1 MSGITKSGAASR
13 PPRFS
18 PRKGLAVG
26 LCAGLVL
33 LAACGGNKA
42 TGGTASSGGTLTFL
56 TQSAQIL
63 HLDPQRNYTGED
75 LAFASGYLHRT
86 LTAYKI
92 SSNSDSAGQIVPDL
106 ATDTGTSSDGGR
118 VWKFTLRDGVKW
130 ENGQPV
136 TCADVKYGVSRTF
149 ATSVITD
156 GPTYAISL
164 LDIPSA
170 KDGSSV
176 YKGPYVTTGNDQA
189 AYDKAVSCSGPTITF
204 RLKQPQGDFNYTVTL
219 LSFSPVPQAFDSGE
233 KYDDRPLS
241 NGPYKI
247 LSYKKKTKLVLV
259 RNPDWSS
266 STDSYRPA
274 YPDRI
279 EYLFGIQD
287 AIITERLIA
296 DAGDDQRSLSP
307 DSIDSAKLASVF
319 GDSRLK
325 DRRFNELDPYVRY
338 YAINTTKVPEL
349 KHRQA
354 ILAAVDRAQLRK
366 IAGGTYAGDYADGVV
381 KPNLA
386 LDYSPTGLW
395 DTLLGKAIPPE
406 GDAAYAKTL
415 IKESGKPFPNPITID
430 YPKSPE
436 NDKAA
441 ASLVASL
448 AKAGI
453 IAKPNG
459 LELGSYYGIVLDP
472 AKQGAMSAAGWGP
485 DWLNASTVIPELFT
499 PAGGFNLSRYD
510 NAAFTKACQD
520 ARALTDRT
528 AQAKKWQELD
538 KQAAG
543 AALVL
548 PTRFGR
554 EQRLVGSKVVGAYI
568 WSPYGSWPYAV
579 LAVAK

>member
-1 MSGITKSGAASR
+1 MRKRGPIAAAVLAGI
-13 PPRFS
+13 
-18 PRKGLAVG
+18 V
-26 LCAGLVL
+26 
-33 LAACGGNKA
+33 LAACGDSGV
-42 TGGTASSGGTLTFL
+42 TGGTAGKGGTLTLL
-56 TQSAQIL
+56 TQSAQLL

-86 LTAYKI
+86 LTSYKL
-92 SSNSDSAGQIVPDL
+92 SPNADTAGELVADL
-106 ATDTGTSSDGGR
+106 ATDTGTASENGK
-118 VWKFTLRDGVKW
+118 VWKFTIRDGVTW

-136 TCADVKYGVSRTF
+136 TCEDVKYGVSRTF
-149 ATSVITD
+149 ATNVITD

-164 LDIPSA
+164 LDIPTA

-176 YKGPYVTTGNDQA
+176 YKGPYTTQGNDTA
-189 AYDKAVSCSGPTITF
+189 AYDTAVACDGSTITF
-204 RLKQPQGDFNYTVTL
+204 RLRQPQGDFNYTVTL
-219 LSFSPVPQAFDSGE
+219 LAFAPVPQSFDRGE

-247 LSYKKKTKLVLV
+247 LTYQKKTKLVLV
-259 RNPDWSS
+259 RNPNWSS

-287 AIITERLIA
+287 ALITERLIA
-296 DAGDDQRSLSP
+296 DAADDQRALSP
-307 DSIDSAKLASVF
+307 DSVVAAKLATVF
-319 GDSRLK
+319 ADERLK

-338 YAINTTKVPEL
+338 FAINTRKVPEL

-354 ILAAVDRAQLRK
+354 ILAAANRAELRK
-366 IAGGTYAGDYADGVV
+366 IAGGKYAGDYADGVV
-381 KPNLA
+381 KPNLSQ
-386 LDYSPTGLW
+386 DYAPTGLW

-406 GDAAYAKTL
+406 GDTAYARQL

-441 ASLVASL
+441 ASLVAAFAS
-448 AKAGI
+448 AGI

-459 LELGSYYGIVLDP
+459 LEPGSYYGVVLDP

-510 NAAFTKACQD
+510 DATFTRACQD
-520 ARALTDRT
+520 ARALTDRS
-528 AQAKKWQELD
+528 AQAKRWQELD
-538 KQAAG
+538 KQAAQ

-568 WSPYGSWPYAV
+568 WSPYGSWPYAS
-579 LAVAK
+579 LAVSQ

>member
-1 MSGITKSGAASR
+1 MRKRGPIAAAVLAGI
-13 PPRFS
+13 
-18 PRKGLAVG
+18 V
-26 LCAGLVL
+26 
-33 LAACGGNKA
+33 LAACGDSGV
-42 TGGTASSGGTLTFL
+42 TGGTAGKGGTLTLL
-56 TQSAQIL
+56 TQSAQLL

-86 LTAYKI
+86 LTSYKL
-92 SSNSDSAGQIVPDL
+92 SPNADTAGELVADL
-106 ATDTGTSSDGGR
+106 ATDTGTASENGK
-118 VWKFTLRDGVKW
+118 VWKFTIRDGVTW

-136 TCADVKYGVSRTF
+136 TCEDVKYGVSRTF
-149 ATSVITD
+149 ATNVITD

-164 LDIPSA
+164 LDIPTA

-176 YKGPYVTTGNDQA
+176 YKGPYTTQGNDTA
-189 AYDKAVSCSGPTITF
+189 AYDTAVACDGSTITF
-204 RLKQPQGDFNYTVTL
+204 RLRQPQGDFNYTVTL
-219 LSFSPVPQAFDSGE
+219 LAFAPVPQSFDRGE
-233 KYDDRPLS
+233 KYDNRPLS

-247 LSYKKKTKLVLV
+247 LTYQKKTKLVLV
-259 RNPDWSS
+259 RNPNWSS

-287 AIITERLIA
+287 ALITERLIA
-296 DAGDDQRSLSP
+296 NAADDQRALSP
-307 DSIDSAKLASVF
+307 DSVVAAKLATVF
-319 GDSRLK
+319 ADERLK

-338 YAINTTKVPEL
+338 FAINTRKVPEL

-354 ILAAVDRAQLRK
+354 ILAAANRAELRK
-366 IAGGTYAGDYADGVV
+366 IAGGKYAGDYADGVV
-381 KPNLA
+381 KPNLSQ
-386 LDYSPTGLW
+386 DYAPTGLW

-406 GDAAYAKTL
+406 GDTAYARQL

-441 ASLVASL
+441 ASLVAAFAS
-448 AKAGI
+448 AGI

-459 LELGSYYGIVLDP
+459 LEPGSYYGVVLDP

-510 NAAFTKACQD
+510 DATFTRACQD
-520 ARALTDRT
+520 ARALTDRS
-528 AQAKKWQELD
+528 AQAKRWQELD
-538 KQAAG
+538 KQAAQ

-568 WSPYGSWPYAV
+568 WSPYGSWPYAS
-579 LAVAK
+579 LAVSQ

>member
-1 MSGITKSGAASR
+1 MRRSQAITT
-13 PPRFS
+13 
-18 PRKGLAVG
+18 LATATALSV
-26 LCAGLVL
+26 V
-33 LAACGGNKA
+33 LAACGDGA
-42 TGGTASSGGTLTFL
+42 VTGGKAAKGGTLTLL

-86 LTAYKI
+86 LTSYAL
-92 SSNSDSAGQIVPDL
+92 SPDADSAGKLVADL
-106 ATDTGTSSDGGR
+106 ATDIGTSSDNGR

-136 TCADVKYGVSRTF
+136 TCEDVKYGVSRTF
-149 ATSVITD
+149 ATSIITD

-176 YKGPYVTTGNDQA
+176 YKGPYTTQGNDQA
-189 AYDKAVSCSGPTITF
+189 AFDKAVSCDGSTITF

-219 LSFSPVPQAFDSGE
+219 LSFAPVPQAYDRGE

-247 LSYKKKTKLVLV
+247 LTYQKKTKLILV
-259 RNPDWSS
+259 RNPNWSA

-287 AIITERLIA
+287 ALITERLIA
-296 DAGDDQRSLSP
+296 DSAEDQRALSP
-307 DSIDSAKLASVF
+307 DSVVAAKLATVF
-319 GDSRLK
+319 SDERLK

-338 YAINTTKVPEL
+338 FAINTQKVPEL

-354 ILAAVDRAQLRK
+354 ILAAANRAELRK
-366 IAGGTYAGDYADGVV
+366 IAGGKYAGDYADGVI
-381 KPNLA
+381 KPNLSQ
-386 LDYSPTGLW
+386 DYAPTGLW
-395 DTLLGKAIPPE
+395 DTLLGKAIGPE
-406 GDAAYAKTL
+406 GDPAYARQL

-441 ASLVASL
+441 ASLVAAF

-453 IAKPNG
+453 TAKPNG
-459 LELGSYYGIVLDP
+459 LEPGSYYGVVLDP
-472 AKQGAMSAAGWGP
+472 AKQGALAAAGWGP
-485 DWLNASTVIPELFT
+485 DWLNASTVVPELFT

-510 NAAFTKACQD
+510 NATFTKACEN

-528 AQAKKWQELD
+528 EQAKRWQELN
-538 KQAAG
+538 KEAAR

-568 WSPYGSWPYAV
+568 WSPYGSWPYAS
-579 LAVAK
+579 LAVAQ

>member
-1 MSGITKSGAASR
+1 MRRSLMTSVVLAALSA
-13 PPRFS
+13 S
-18 PRKGLAVG
+18 
-26 LCAGLVL
+26 LV
-33 LAACGGNKA
+33 ACGGGG
-42 TGGTASSGGTLTFL
+42 TGGKAAKGGTLTLL

-86 LTAYKI
+86 LTAYTL
-92 SSNSDSAGQIVPDL
+92 SSNADTAGALVADL
-106 ATDTGTSSDGGR
+106 ATDTGISSENGK
-118 VWKFTLRDGVKW
+118 VWKFTLREGVKW

-136 TCADVKYGVSRTF
+136 TCEDVKYGVSRTF
-149 ATSVITD
+149 ATSIITD

-164 LDIPSA
+164 LDIPTA

-176 YKGPYVTTGNDQA
+176 YKGPYVSQNNDVA
-189 AYDKAVSCSGPTITF
+189 AFDKAVTCDGSTVTF

-219 LSFSPVPQAFDSGE
+219 LSFAPVPKAYDRGE

-247 LSYKKKTKLVLV
+247 LTYQKKTKLVLV
-259 RNPDWSS
+259 RNPNWSS

-287 AIITERLIA
+287 ALITERLIA
-296 DAGDDQRSLSP
+296 DAGDDQRALSP
-307 DSIDSAKLASVF
+307 DSVVAAKLATVF
-319 GDSRLK
+319 GDERLK

-338 YAINTTKVPEL
+338 FAINTKKIPEL

-354 ILAAVDRAQLRK
+354 ILAAANRAELRK
-366 IAGGTYAGDYADGVV
+366 IAGGKYAGDYADGVV
-381 KPNLA
+381 KPNLSQ
-386 LDYSPTGLW
+386 DYAPTGLW
-395 DTLLGKAIPPE
+395 DTLLGKAIGPE
-406 GDAAYAKTL
+406 GDPSYARTL
-415 IKESGKPFPNPITID
+415 IKQSGKPFPNPITID

-441 ASLVASL
+441 ASLVAAF

-453 IAKPNG
+453 TAKPNG
-459 LELGSYYGIVLDP
+459 LEPGSYYGIVLDP
-472 AKQGAMSAAGWGP
+472 AKQGALAAAGWGP
-485 DWLNASTVIPELFT
+485 DWLNASTVVPELFT

-528 AQAKKWQELD
+528 AQAKRWQELN
-538 KQAAG
+538 KQAAQ

-568 WSPYGSWPYAV
+568 WSPYGSWPYAS
-579 LAVAK
+579 LAVAE

>member
-1 MSGITKSGAASR
+1 MRRSLMTSVVLAALSA
-13 PPRFS
+13 S
-18 PRKGLAVG
+18 
-26 LCAGLVL
+26 LV
-33 LAACGGNKA
+33 ACGGGG
-42 TGGTASSGGTLTFL
+42 TGGKAAKGGTLTLL

-86 LTAYKI
+86 LTAYTL
-92 SSNSDSAGQIVPDL
+92 SSNADTAGALVADL
-106 ATDTGTSSDGGR
+106 ATDTGISSENGK
-118 VWKFTLRDGVKW
+118 VWKFTLREGVKW

-136 TCADVKYGVSRTF
+136 TCEDVKYGVSRTF
-149 ATSVITD
+149 ATSIITD

-164 LDIPSA
+164 LDIPTA

-176 YKGPYVTTGNDQA
+176 YKGPYVSQNNDVA
-189 AYDKAVSCSGPTITF
+189 AFDKAVTCDGSTVTF

-219 LSFSPVPQAFDSGE
+219 LSFAPVPKAYDRGE

-247 LSYKKKTKLVLV
+247 LTYQKKTKLVLV
-259 RNPDWSS
+259 RNPNWSS

-287 AIITERLIA
+287 ALITERLIA
-296 DAGDDQRSLSP
+296 DAGDDQRALSP
-307 DSIDSAKLASVF
+307 DSVVAAKLATVF
-319 GDSRLK
+319 GDERLK

-338 YAINTTKVPEL
+338 FAINTKKIPEL

-354 ILAAVDRAQLRK
+354 ILAAANRAELRK
-366 IAGGTYAGDYADGVV
+366 IAGGKYAGDYADGVV
-381 KPNLA
+381 KPNLSQ
-386 LDYSPTGLW
+386 DYAPTGLW
-395 DTLLGKAIPPE
+395 DTLLGKAIGPE
-406 GDAAYAKTL
+406 GDPAYARTL

-441 ASLVASL
+441 ASLVAAF

-453 IAKPNG
+453 TAKPNG
-459 LELGSYYGIVLDP
+459 LEPGSYYGIVLDP
-472 AKQGAMSAAGWGP
+472 AKQGALAAAGWGP
-485 DWLNASTVIPELFT
+485 DWLNASTVVPELFT

-528 AQAKKWQELD
+528 AQAKRWQELN
-538 KQAAG
+538 KQAAQ

-568 WSPYGSWPYAV
+568 WSPYGSWPYAS
-579 LAVAK
+579 LAVAE

>member
-1 MSGITKSGAASR
+1 MRRSTIWVCAA
-13 PPRFS
+13 
-18 PRKGLAVG
+18 LA
-26 LCAGLVL
+26 AAM
-33 LAACGGNKA
+33 LAACGGGGVTDGKA
-42 TGGTASSGGTLTFL
+42 SKGGTLTLL
-56 TQSAQIL
+56 TQSAQLL

-86 LTAYKI
+86 LTSYAL
-92 SSNSDSAGQIVPDL
+92 SPDADAAGQLVADL
-106 ATDTGTSSDGGR
+106 ATDTGMSSENGK
-118 VWKFTLRDGVKW
+118 VWKFTIRDGVKW

-136 TCADVKYGVSRTF
+136 TCEDVKYGVSRTF

-176 YKGPYVTTGNDQA
+176 YKGPYTTQGNDTA
-189 AYDKAVSCSGPTITF
+189 AYDSAVSCDGSTITF

-219 LSFSPVPQAFDSGE
+219 LAFAPVPQSFDPGE

-247 LSYKKKTKLVLV
+247 LTYQKKTKLVLV
-259 RNPDWSS
+259 RNSNWSA
-266 STDSYRPA
+266 STDAYRPA

-287 AIITERLIA
+287 ALITERLIA
-296 DAGDDQRSLSP
+296 DAAADQRALSP
-307 DSIDSAKLASVF
+307 DSVVAAKLASVF
-319 GDSRLK
+319 GDEQLK

-338 YAINTTKVPEL
+338 FAINTQKVPEL

-354 ILAAVDRAQLRK
+354 ILAAANRAELRK
-366 IAGGTYAGDYADGVV
+366 IAGGKYAGDYADGVV
-381 KPNLA
+381 KPNLSQ
-386 LDYSPTGLW
+386 DYAPTGLW
-395 DTLLGKAIPPE
+395 DTLLGKAIPAE
-406 GDAAYAKTL
+406 GDTTYARQL
-415 IKESGKPFPNPITID
+415 IKDSGKPFPNPITID

-441 ASLVASL
+441 ASLVAAF

-459 LELGSYYGIVLDP
+459 LEPGSYYGVVLDP
-472 AKQGAMSAAGWGP
+472 AKQGTLSAAGWGP

-510 NAAFTKACQD
+510 NAAFTKACED

-528 AQAKKWQELD
+528 TQAKRWQELD
-538 KQAAG
+538 KQAAQ

-554 EQRLVGSKVVGAYI
+554 EQRLVGSKVIGAYI
-568 WSPYGSWPYAV
+568 WSPYGSWPYAS
-579 LAVAK
+579 LAVAP

>member
-1 MSGITKSGAASR
+1 MTSVVLAALSA
-13 PPRFS
+13 S
-18 PRKGLAVG
+18 
-26 LCAGLVL
+26 LV
-33 LAACGGNKA
+33 ACGGGG
-42 TGGTASSGGTLTFL
+42 TGGKAAKGGTLTLL

-86 LTAYKI
+86 LTAYTL
-92 SSNSDSAGQIVPDL
+92 SSNADTAGALVADL
-106 ATDTGTSSDGGR
+106 ATDTGISSENGK
-118 VWKFTLRDGVKW
+118 VWKFTLREGVKW

-136 TCADVKYGVSRTF
+136 TCEDVKYGVSRTF
-149 ATSVITD
+149 ATSIITD

-164 LDIPSA
+164 LDIPTA

-176 YKGPYVTTGNDQA
+176 YKGPYVSQNNDVA
-189 AYDKAVSCSGPTITF
+189 AFDKAVTCDGSTVTF

-219 LSFSPVPQAFDSGE
+219 LSFAPVPKAYDRGE

-247 LSYKKKTKLVLV
+247 LTYQKKTKLVLV
-259 RNPDWSS
+259 RNPNWSS

-287 AIITERLIA
+287 ALITERLIS
-296 DAGDDQRSLSP
+296 DAGDDQRALSP
-307 DSIDSAKLASVF
+307 DSVVAAKLATVF
-319 GDSRLK
+319 GDERLK

-338 YAINTTKVPEL
+338 FAINTKKIPEL

-354 ILAAVDRAQLRK
+354 ILAAANRAELRK
-366 IAGGTYAGDYADGVV
+366 IAGGKYAGDYADGVV
-381 KPNLA
+381 KPNLSQ
-386 LDYSPTGLW
+386 DYAPTGLW
-395 DTLLGKAIPPE
+395 DTLLGKAIGPE
-406 GDAAYAKTL
+406 GDPAYARTL
-415 IKESGKPFPNPITID
+415 IKQSGKPFPNPITID

-441 ASLVASL
+441 ASLVAAF

-453 IAKPNG
+453 TAKPNG
-459 LELGSYYGIVLDP
+459 LEPGSYYGIVLDP
-472 AKQGAMSAAGWGP
+472 AKQGALAAAGWGP
-485 DWLNASTVIPELFT
+485 DWLNASTVVPELFT

-528 AQAKKWQELD
+528 AQAKRWQELN
-538 KQAAG
+538 KQAAQ

-568 WSPYGSWPYAV
+568 WSPYGSWPYAS
-579 LAVAK
+579 LAVAE